1 MNNVSLV
8 GRLAKDPELKYTATG
23 QAVATFPLAVDNPF
37 SKDGQADFI
46 NIVVWAKKAENVAN
60 YCAKGKQVSVTGRI
74 QTRNYESQD
83 GRKVYV
89 TEVVAND
96 VGFLA
101 GAQKSE
107 PKTNLTDNAT
117 VKPVSE
123 FDDLPFD

>member
-46 NIVVWAKKAENVAN
+46 NIVVWSKKAENVAN
-60 YCAKGKQVSVTGRI
+60 YCNKGKQVSVTGRI
-74 QTRNYESQD
+74 QTRNYEAQD

-101 GAQKSE
+101 GNTNREQ
-107 PKTNLTDNAT
+107 KTNMLDNAT
-117 VKPVSE
+117 VKSVSE
-123 FDDLPFD
+123 FDDLPFG